1 VAFQSAEDPLTT
13 TTKGWVAFPA
23 HVIAK
28 NVNGIEPGP
37 ATKVSERRET
47 FHGML
52 TEQLAPRPLD
62 LGRPDQG
69 SEY

>member
-1 VAFQSAEDPLTT
+1 VAFQTAKYPFTT
-13 TTKGWVAFPA
+13 TTKGWVTFPA

-37 ATKVSERRET
+37 ATEVSERRES
-47 FHGML
+47 FHGLL
-52 TEQLAPRPLD
+52 TEQLAPRPLN